1 MTDEGRGSAARDAGS
16 DGAGGDAGAGWKTL
30 AHRLGLGAE
39 RAFERVRDRFD
50 ARFRPDRPVHVMPF
64 RGHANAVRATLSARV
79 LVYSAPPDG
88 APDSLWS
95 NLQASYRRF
104 ETDEVPGARVRLR
117 APGGVELETSTDAEG
132 YAHFDFAPP
141 PGAGDLEVTLFL
153 PDDPDAPEAS
163 AAIVR
168 PRADARFGVVSDVDD
183 TVLVTDATSVLRMM
197 RLTLLESPES
207 RVAFPGVGAFYRAL
221 AGERNPLFYVSSSPW
236 NLYEFLVDFMRLKGL
251 PAGPLLLRDLGIDED
266 KLGAGTHGDHK
277 LDAIRSV
284 LERHADLDFVLIGD
298 SGQHD
303 PEIYETIV
311 AEHPDRVRAIYI
323 RDVGDDF
330 RDAGVRRIAERVA
343 GRGTEM
349 LLVPD
354 TLAAARHAASLGLI
368 EDGALAGIE
377 ADVAGDLAPHE
388 AADGQ
393 DA

>member
-1 MTDEGRGSAARDAGS
+1 MTDEGRGSGAGG
-16 DGAGGDAGAGWKTL
+16 DDAGGDAGAGWKAL

-39 RAFERVRDRFD
+39 RAFETVRDRFD
-50 ARFRPDRPVHVMPF
+50 ARFRPDRPLHVVPF
-64 RGHANAVRATLSARV
+64 RGHASAARATLSARV

-88 APDSLWS
+88 APDSLWT

-117 APGGVELETSTDAEG
+117 APGGVELEAVTDAEG

-141 PGAGDLEVTLFL
+141 AGDGEGGGFEVALSL
-153 PDDPDAPEAS
+153 PDSPDAPEAV
-163 AAIVR
+163 ATIVR
-168 PRADARFGVVSDVDD
+168 PRVDARFGVVSDVDD

-221 AGERNPLFYVSSSPW
+221 AGSANPLFYVSSSPW

-251 PAGPLLLRDLGIDED
+251 PEGPLLLRDLGIDED

-284 LERHADLDFVLIGD
+284 LGRHAELDFVLIGD

-311 AEHPDRVRAIYI
+311 AEHPGRVRAIYI

-343 GRGTEM
+343 ERGTEM

>member
-1 MTDEGRGSAARDAGS
+1 M
-16 DGAGGDAGAGWKTL
+16 
-30 AHRLGLGAE
+30 
-39 RAFERVRDRFD
+39 
-50 ARFRPDRPVHVMPF
+50 
-64 RGHANAVRATLSARV
+64 
-79 LVYSAPPDG
+79 LVYTAPPDG
-88 APDSLWS
+88 APDSLWT

-117 APGGVELETSTDAEG
+117 APGGVELEAVTDAEG
-132 YAHFDFAPP
+132 YAHFDFVPP
-141 PGAGDLEVTLFL
+141 AGDDEGGGFEVTLSL
-153 PDDPDAPEAS
+153 PDSPDAPVAT
-163 AAIVR
+163 ATIVR

-183 TVLVTDATSVLRMM
+183 TVLVTEATSVLRMM
-197 RLTLLESPES
+197 RLTLLESPGS

-221 AGERNPLFYVSSSPW
+221 AGSANPLFYVSSSPW

-251 PAGPLLLRDLGIDED
+251 PEGPLLLRDLGIDED

-284 LERHADLDFVLIGD
+284 LERHAELDFVLIGD

-311 AEHPDRVRAIYI
+311 TEHRAGCA
-323 RDVGDDF
+323 RSTSATSATTSATQASGASPNGW
-330 RDAGVRRIAERVA
+330 R
-343 GRGTEM
+343 
-349 LLVPD
+349 P
-354 TLAAARHAASLGLI
+354 AAPRCCWCPTRSPPARHAASLGLI
-368 EDGALAGIE
+368 DPGALAGIG